1 MTTVA
6 KKGVALDGKGA
17 FGHVV
22 VVDSLEER
30 SQWLGSLLNSL
41 NYGASVGEPGAE
53 FLNAP
58 ARPTMVVVGDLDRG
72 PALEVAV
79 EDLQRRFPNSPLAV
93 LGNVDSAPGA
103 LPESVDAAILGVL
116 PSPPKL
122 IDLTELLSKAR
133 AQLDARDYPEE
144 QSRDA
149 GRDPGLFRLLVG
161 NSNKI
166 QRVREAI
173 ESAGPTNATVLVTGE
188 TGSGKEVVARNIHY
202 RSSRAEGPFVA
213 VNCGA
218 IPSDLLESELFG
230 HEKGAF
236 TGAVSSR
243 KGRFEMAQGGTLF
256 LDEIGDM
263 PLMMQVKLLRVLQER
278 IFERVGGTQPIQ
290 ADVRIIAATHRD
302 LETQIADQRFRE
314 DLYYRLNVFPI
325 EMPPLRERQED
336 LPLLIDDLLRRMA
349 EERGPR
355 LDFTE
360 AALDFLKTYR
370 WPGNVRE
377 LANLLE
383 RLSIL
388 YPECRVD
395 LTHLPKNYLEASG
408 LEFSEAPACP
418 EPLGPP
424 DFTGRGERPGRG
436 EEVESPAPVSA
447 PELSLPSDGINLR
460 DHLAKVEIALI
471 VQALDQGDWIVA
483 RAASLL
489 GLRRTTLVEKMRRYK
504 LGPDQ

>member
-1 MTTVA
+1 MATVA
-6 KKGVALDGKGA
+6 KKGTTPVSKGA

-22 VVDSLEER
+22 VMDGLEER
-30 SQWLGSLLNSL
+30 GRWLCSLLNSL
-41 NYGASVGEPGAE
+41 NYGASLGEPGMD
-53 FLNAP
+53 FPDAP

-72 PALEVAV
+72 PALEQAV
-79 EDLQRRFPNSPLAV
+79 EDLQRRFPASPLAL
-93 LGNVDSAPGA
+93 LGNVDSAPGS
-103 LPESVDAAILGVL
+103 LPEVVDEALLGIL

-122 IDLTELLSKAR
+122 IDLTELLAKAR
-133 AQLDARDYPEE
+133 AQLDAEDYPEE
-144 QSRDA
+144 QPKPV

-161 NSNKI
+161 TSDKI
-166 QRVREAI
+166 QAVRDAI
-173 ESAGPTNATVLVTGE
+173 DRAGPTQATVLVTGE
-188 TGSGKEVVARNIHY
+188 TGCGKEVVARNIHY
-202 RSSRAEGPFVA
+202 RSDRSQGPFVA

-243 KGRFEMAQGGTLF
+243 KGRFEMAEGGTLF

-263 PLMMQVKLLRVLQER
+263 PLMMQVKLLRVLQEKV
-278 IFERVGGTQPIQ
+278 FERVGGTQPIQ
-290 ADVRIIAATHRD
+290 ANVRIIAATHRD
-302 LETQIADQRFRE
+302 LEGQIADQRFRE

-336 LPLLIDDLLRRMA
+336 LPLLIDDLLTRMA
-349 EERGPR
+349 EEKGPR

-360 AALDFLKTYR
+360 PALDFLKTYR

-388 YPECRVD
+388 YPDCRVD
-395 LTHLPKNYLEASG
+395 LGHLPRSYLEAAG
-408 LEFSEAPACP
+408 VEFTTPPSPP
-418 EPLGPP
+418 EPLGPAFP
-424 DFTGRGERPGRG
+424 
-436 EEVESPAPVSA
+436 PAPAPSA
-447 PELSLPSDGINLR
+447 EKAASSENNSASQAPSMQLPSEGINLR
-460 DHLAKVEIALI
+460 DHLAKVEIAMI

-504 LGPDQ
+504 LGSGR

>member
-17 FGHVV
+17 FGHVI

-30 SQWLGSLLNSL
+30 GHWLGSLLNSL

-72 PALEVAV
+72 PALEVAM
-79 EDLQRRFPNSPLAV
+79 EDLQRRFPHSPLV
-93 LGNVDSAPGA
+93 LLGNVDSAPGA
-103 LPESVDAAILGVL
+103 LPEAVDAAILGVL

-133 AQLDARDYPEE
+133 ALLDAQDYPEE

-166 QRVREAI
+166 QSVREAI

-388 YPECRVD
+388 YPDCRVD

-424 DFTGRGERPGRG
+424 DFSGRGERPGRV
-436 EEVESPAPVSA
+436 EEGESPAPMSA
-447 PELSLPSDGINLR
+447 PEPSLPADGINLR

-471 VQALDQGDWIVA
+471 VQALDQGDWVVA

-504 LGPDQ
+504 LGSE

>member
-6 KKGVALDGKGA
+6 KKDVALDGKGA
-17 FGHVV
+17 FGHVI

-30 SQWLGSLLNSL
+30 GHWLGSLLNSL

-79 EDLQRRFPNSPLAV
+79 EDLQRRFPHSPLV
-93 LGNVDSAPGA
+93 LLGNVDSAPGA
-103 LPESVDAAILGVL
+103 LPEAVDAAILGVL

-122 IDLTELLSKAR
+122 IDLTELLSQAR
-133 AQLDARDYPEE
+133 AQLDAQDYPEE

-166 QRVREAI
+166 KSVREAI

-336 LPLLIDDLLRRMA
+336 LPLLIDDLLHRMA

-388 YPECRVD
+388 YPDCRVD

-408 LEFSEAPACP
+408 LEFSEAPTSP

-424 DFTGRGERPGRG
+424 DFSGRGERPGRVK
-436 EEVESPAPVSA
+436 EAESPVPVSA
-447 PELSLPSDGINLR
+447 SQPSLPSDGINLR

-471 VQALDQGDWIVA
+471 VQALDQGDWVVA

-504 LGPDQ
+504 LGPEQ